1 MVLSAFLPAVCYL
14 YILNCNGHV
23 AVQIYCTEEI
33 YQYECLLTVVTRHM
47 PVIAPD
53 HVSSPCAALGLVVG
67 SDFLVYDD

>member
-1 MVLSAFLPAVCYL
+1 
-14 YILNCNGHV
+14 
-23 AVQIYCTEEI
+23 
-33 YQYECLLTVVTRHM
+33 LTVVTRHM